1 MKRASSLCATDASRD
16 KFYLMNVALRRAM
29 TVDEYL
35 AWSERQSERWR
46 TELINGQVVAMAP
59 ERVAHNRIKG
69 AVYLALRRV
78 IVEASLPCE
87 AMTDGVAVRIDEH
100 TAYEPDALVYCGK
113 SLPGA
118 TMVVPNP
125 MIIVEVLSP
134 TTKHTDTSAKLIG
147 YFKLP
152 SVMHYLVIDP
162 DARSVTHY
170 TRDGVPHRL
179 ASGPLRLDPPGLVVT
194 IEDLLGPA

>member
-1 MKRASSLCATDASRD
+1 
-16 KFYLMNVALRRAM
+16 MNVALRRAM

-35 AWSERQSERWR
+35 AWSERQSERQR
-46 TELINGQVVAMAP
+46 AELINGQVVPKAT
-59 ERVAHNRIKG
+59 ERVAHNRVKI
-69 AVYLALRRV
+69 AVLLALRRAV
-78 IVEASLPCE
+78 DAARLPCE
-87 AMTDGVAVRIDEH
+87 ILTDGIAVRIDEH
-100 TAYEPDALVYCGK
+100 TAYEPDALVHCGDT
-113 SLPGA
+113 LPGE
-118 TMVVPNP
+118 TMIVHNP
-125 MIIVEVLSP
+125 IIIVEVLSP